1 MKKLSIA
8 VVLLASL
15 VIAGCGGKKNKA
27 KVEYFSTSKQEVNDS
42 TVYGKC
48 GEGTSMNTLEL
59 VTDSGDTVVFSIE
72 EAASR
77 GEVKGGLLAG
87 DRMAVVKS
95 LDSDNNAVAS
105 SVVNIT
111 SLLGKWGNLDRNF
124 ELQPDGSVLGDVK
137 EPHPYTSWRLLN
149 GRLLLSSD
157 TFDIR
162 VLGPDSLLLAGSKGS
177 VGYRRLASGTK
188 DTAKHPSKQ

>member
-8 VVLLASL
+8 AVLLASL

-27 KVEYFSTSKQEVNDS
+27 KMEYVSHLKMEVND
-42 TVYGKC
+42 TAVYGKC

-59 VTDSGDTVVFSIE
+59 VTDSGDTVVVSIE

-77 GEVKGGLLAG
+77 SEVKGGLFAG
-87 DRMAVVKS
+87 DRMAVIKS
-95 LDSDNNAVAS
+95 PVSDNNAVAS
-105 SVVNIT
+105 SVVNVT

-124 ELQPDGSVLGDVK
+124 ELQPDGSVLGDMK

-162 VLGPDSLLLAGSKGS
+162 VLGPDSLLLAGSKGF
-177 VGYRRLASGTK
+177 VGYRRLASGAK
-188 DTAKHPSKQ
+188 DAAKRPFKR

>member
-8 VVLLASL
+8 AVLLASL

-27 KVEYFSTSKQEVNDS
+27 KMEYVSPLKMEVND
-42 TVYGKC
+42 TAVYGKC

-59 VTDSGDTVVFSIE
+59 VTDSGDTVVVSIE
-72 EAASR
+72 EAASH
-77 GEVKGGLLAG
+77 GEVRGGLFAG
-87 DRMAVVKS
+87 DRMAVIKS
-95 LDSDNNAVAS
+95 PDSDNNAVAS
-105 SVVNIT
+105 SVVNVT

-124 ELQPDGSVLGDVK
+124 ELQPDGSVLGDMK

-162 VLGPDSLLLAGSKGS
+162 VLGPDSLLLAGSKGF
-177 VGYRRLASGTK
+177 VGYRRLASGAK
-188 DTAKHPSKQ
+188 DAAKRPFKR

>member
-8 VVLLASL
+8 AVLLASL
-15 VIAGCGGKKNKA
+15 TIAGCGGKKNKA
-27 KVEYFSTSKQEVNDS
+27 KVEYVSALKVEAKDT
-42 TVYGKC
+42 TLYGIC
-48 GEGTSMNTLEL
+48 GEGTSMNSLEL
-59 VTDSGDTVVFSIE
+59 VTDSGDTVVFSLE

-77 GEVKGGLLAG
+77 GDVKGGMSIG
-87 DRMAVVKS
+87 DRMAIVPT
-95 LDSDNNAVAS
+95 LDADRNSAAL

-111 SLLGKWGNLDRNF
+111 SLLGKWSNLDRSF
-124 ELQPDGSVLGDVK
+124 ELFSDGSVHSNVK

-162 VLGPDSLLLAGSKGS
+162 VLGPDSLLLSNDRGV
-177 VGYRRLASGTK
+177 VGYRRLASNSTGA
-188 DTAKHPSKQ
+188 AKH

>member
-1 MKKLSIA
+1 MKKLSIVA
-8 VVLLASL
+8 VLLASL

-27 KVEYFSTSKQEVNDS
+27 KMEYVSPLKMEVND
-42 TVYGKC
+42 TAVYGKC

-59 VTDSGDTVVFSIE
+59 VTDSGDTVVVSIE

-77 GEVKGGLLAG
+77 GEVKGGLFAG
-87 DRMAVVKS
+87 DRMAVIKS
-95 LDSDNNAVAS
+95 PDSDNNAVAS
-105 SVVNIT
+105 SVVNVT

-124 ELQPDGSVLGDVK
+124 ELQPDGSVLGDMK

-162 VLGPDSLLLAGSKGS
+162 VLGPDSLLLAGSKGF
-177 VGYRRLASGTK
+177 VGYRRLASGAK
-188 DTAKHPSKQ
+188 DAAKRPFKR

>member
-8 VVLLASL
+8 AVLLASL

-27 KVEYFSTSKQEVNDS
+27 EMEYISTTNEEVNDS

-48 GEGTSMNTLEL
+48 GEGTMMNTLEL
-59 VTDSGDTVVFSIE
+59 VTDSGDTVVYSIE
-72 EAASR
+72 EATSR
-77 GEVKGGLLAG
+77 GEVKGGLSVG
-87 DRMAVVKS
+87 DRMAVVPAF
-95 LDSDNNAVAS
+95 DADGNIAAS
-105 SVVNIT
+105 SVVNVT
-111 SLLGKWGNLDRNF
+111 SLLGKWSNLDRSF

-162 VLGPDSLLLAGSKGS
+162 VLGSDSLLLVGNKGS
-177 VGYRRLASGTK
+177 VGYRRLASGAK
-188 DTAKHPSKQ
+188 DAAKHRAN